1 MRRRDFITFLGGGAV
16 FCPLMVRAQQQKIWR
31 VGYLISGP
39 PDTLDVFRRRMT
51 ELGYVEGKN
60 LIADTRAAAGQ
71 YDRLPG
77 FAKEIADFHPDAIV
91 AEATP
96 AIAAAQRATKT
107 IPIVMA
113 PATDPIGSG
122 FVESFARPGGNIT
135 GVANMFGDLTAKSLE
150 ILHRVLPEA
159 KLVAVLMS
167 ANPTHAQLYEVAHT
181 GAQMIGMYTAPFVA
195 PTPGDLDRVFLEIKQ
210 AKCDALYVLADPY
223 RPKIAELAAV
233 NQVPAIYQY
242 SVFVETAGG
251 LMSYGPDIQAVIA
264 HAADLLDKI
273 FKGAEPATLPVEQ
286 PTKFELALNLRT
298 AKALGLRIP
307 ESIVLLADKVVE

>member
-1 MRRRDFITFLGGGAV
+1 LIGAV
-16 FCPLMVRAQQQKIWR
+16 AGWPLATRAQQQKIWR

-39 PDTLDVFRRRMT
+39 PDALDSFRRRMT

-60 LIADTRAAAGQ
+60 LIVDARAAVGR
-71 YDRLPG
+71 YDRLPD
-77 FAKEIADFHPDAIV
+77 FAKEIADLHPDAIV

-122 FVESFARPGGNIT
+122 FIDSFARPGGNIT
-135 GVANMFGDLTAKSLE
+135 GVANMFGELTAKSLE
-150 ILHRVLPEA
+150 ILHRVLPDA

-167 ANPTHAQLYEVAHT
+167 ANPTHAQLYEVASN
-181 GAQMIGMYTAPFVA
+181 GARMIGLSTTPFVA
-195 PTPGDLDRVFLEIKQ
+195 ATPADLDRVFLEIKL
-210 AKCDALYVLADPY
+210 AKCDALYALADPF
-223 RPKIAELAAV
+223 RPKIPELAAV
-233 NQVPAIYQY
+233 NQIPAIYQY

-251 LMSYGPDIQAVIA
+251 LMSYGPNIRALIA
-264 HAADLLDKI
+264 HAADSLDKI
-273 FKGAEPATLPVEQ
+273 FKGATPAELPVEQ
-286 PTKFELALNLRT
+286 PTKFEFVLNLKT
-298 AKALGLRIP
+298 ARALGLALP